1 MRAALFLSACLCACS
16 LGGKQ
21 PTYDYYV
28 LTPTRP
34 LAEEADRPSE
44 VARRPSV
51 VIAQVTIPGYLDRDA
66 IATRQADNH
75 ISYSSRERWAE
86 PLDTAIESTLRQELA
101 AELTPEGFNV
111 PAQSGAPT
119 YDVHVDIL
127 RFERSGPQTVELWAR
142 WTLRSEAKQVHTAET
157 RLRLPVESAAEGAA
171 AASLSRALAQLATAI
186 AQQVEAAEPELSAA
200 RTRRANESRSPRSD
214 R

>member
-1 MRAALFLSACLCACS
+1 VRAALLVVACLAACA

-34 LAEEADRPSE
+34 LAEQTARPSE
-44 VARRPSV
+44 VARRPSL

-66 IATRQADNH
+66 IVTRETDYQL
-75 ISYSSRERWAE
+75 SYSKRERWAE
-86 PLDTAIESTLRQELA
+86 PLEEAIESTLRQELA

-111 PAQSGAPT
+111 PARSGAPT
-119 YDVHVDIL
+119 YDVQVDIL
-127 RFERSGPQTVELWAR
+127 RFERSGPHHVELWAR
-142 WTLRSEAKQVHTAET
+142 WTLRSDARQVHAGET
-157 RLRLPVESAAEGAA
+157 RLRMPTGSAGGSAAAG
-171 AASLSRALAQLATAI
+171 LSRALAQLATEI
-186 AQQVEAAEPELSAA
+186 AQEVEAAEPELSAA
-200 RTRRANESRSPRSD
+200 RSRRAGESRSPRSD